1 VDVRDFIDAL
11 RRVAAGGT
19 ALDPEVVAQLL
30 VRRTTDD
37 RLASLTTREHEVLAL
52 MAEGRTNA
60 GIATA
65 LTISDGAVEKHVSS
79 ILGKL
84 DLPESRG
91 DQRRVLAVL
100 AYLDAT

>member
-1 VDVRDFIDAL
+1 M
-11 RRVAAGGT
+11 
-19 ALDPEVVAQLL
+19 
-30 VRRTTDD
+30 VRRTIDD
-37 RLASLTTREHEVLAL
+37 RLASLTPREHEVLAL
-52 MAEGRTNA
+52 MAEGRTNV

-65 LTISDGAVEKHVSS
+65 LTITDGAVEKHVSS

-100 AYLDAT
+100 TYLDAR